1 MDATTLTTYPSIDV
15 VYTWV
20 NGTDPVWLAKKLH
33 YSEMHIRELGKD
45 IHDSGSGKEVKI
57 RRANNN
63 TYVNSTINNFS
74 IAGDQDFVVVNS
86 SNSTNITTNATL
98 DEAQDEMEQQQ
109 EDDTMSE
116 NRYRDSDELRYSLR
130 SLTRYAPWIR
140 HIYIVT
146 DNQIPNWLN
155 LRHPRLT
162 MISHSDIF
170 QNKSHLPVF
179 SSPAIETHLH
189 RIKGISK
196 RFIYFNDDV
205 FLGADVLPDDFFA
218 LDASHKFR
226 FAWDVPKCS
235 PGCVDSWIGDGFCD
249 KACNVSACDFDF
261 PDCVN
266 ATDGR
271 RGGRDRDRSRANR
284 DRDQHVVMCSK
295 GCPTNW
301 LADRVCDVRCD
312 NKVLN
317 L

>member
-1 MDATTLTTYPSIDV
+1 MHQMGMENHGERKETKKGKNTTLVNTTRS
-15 VYTWV
+15 
-20 NGTDPVWLAKKLH
+20 
-33 YSEMHIRELGKD
+33 D
-45 IHDSGSGKEVKI
+45 ITIVDTI
-57 RRANNN
+57 
-63 TYVNSTINNFS
+63 STKNAS
-74 IAGDQDFVVVNS
+74 NS
-86 SNSTNITTNATL
+86 SSITLNVSV
-98 DEAQDEMEQQQ
+98 EQVKGIEEEEEEEE
-109 EDDTMSE
+109 EDDTMSQ

-130 SLTRYAPWIR
+130 SLMRYAPWIR
-140 HIYIVT
+140 HVYIVT

-155 LRHPRLT
+155 LRHPRVSI
-162 MISHSDIF
+162 ISHTDIF
-170 QNKSHLPVF
+170 PNRSHLPVF

-205 FLGADVLPDDFFA
+205 FLGADVLPDDFFG

-249 KACNVSACDFDF
+249 KACNVSACNFDF

-266 ATDGR
+266 GTTGR
-271 RGGRDRDRSRANR
+271 RSGRDRDRSRENR
-284 DRDQHVVMCSK
+284 ENQNVVMCSK

-312 NKVLN
+312 NEVRRIKRLFYD
-317 L
+317 